1 MQKNDNTRVQ
11 RAVDIH
17 LDSVNIHNDLGMELA
32 SLQHYVQTL
41 ALTEQE
47 KETLKNKIESCRSSL
62 YEYLDYFIE
71 YSYENM
77 NIITDEETKWK

>member
-1 MQKNDNTRVQ
+1 MQKNDNPRLQ

-17 LDSVNIHNDLGMELA
+17 IDSVNIHNDLGSELA
-32 SLQHYVQTL
+32 SLQGYVQTL
-41 ALTEQE
+41 ALPPQE

-62 YEYLDYFIE
+62 YEYLDYFVE

-77 NIITDEETKWK
+77 NIITEEEK